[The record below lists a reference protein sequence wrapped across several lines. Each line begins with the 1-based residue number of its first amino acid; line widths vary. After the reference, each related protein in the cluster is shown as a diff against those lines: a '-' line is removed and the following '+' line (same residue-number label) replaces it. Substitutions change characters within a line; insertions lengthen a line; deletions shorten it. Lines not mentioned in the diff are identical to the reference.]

1 MSTLTPHV
9 TEIFP
14 ATFGIADIMAAI
26 FTHIDVVS
34 TRFEIDLVSGS
45 GSDHAFSFTSMAD
58 PSAQIVFRRDGA
70 TMKFSIDPGMTITDV
85 GDATTVPTGGS
96 ADWSGE
102 KTYTLGTLAAG
113 SKIWLV
119 EQIDALSVMMSSST
133 GVSWQYSLQIGK
145 IYAPD
150 FPELDVPLGRDGYGA
165 MVGAPV
171 TGTYYATT
179 NWADTGGTGNPNN
192 LLHIATGVWN
202 ASAMPIGSSLQSS
215 SANSENPTY
224 VGYSRPFAISI
235 MPSTLTY
242 AVQIGV
248 LKYLFTCGS
257 TRLPLSRI
265 DLNNLTDLAFILG
278 GVVGAATANR
288 TLIPWLRSVVP

>member
-9 TEIFP
+9 TEIIP

-45 GSDHAFSFTSMAD
+45 GSDHAFSFTSMGD
-58 PSAQIVFRRDGA
+58 PSAQIVFRRSGA

-133 GVSWQYSLQIGK
+133 GTSWQYSLQIGK
-145 IYAPD
+145 IIVPD

-165 MVGAPV
+165 MVGSPQA
-171 TGTYYATT
+171 GTFYGTT
-179 NWADTGGTGNPNN
+179 NWADSGGINPNS
-192 LLHIATGVWN
+192 LFHIATGLWGGIQ
-202 ASAMPIGSSLQSS
+202 ALGPSLQT
-215 SANSENPTY
+215 NSVNAEAVGY
-224 VGYSRPFAISI
+224 VGYARPFAIAI
-235 MPSTLTY
+235 IPSALTNGT
-242 AVQIGV
+242 QLGQ
-248 LKYLFTCGS
+248 LKYLFTCGN
-257 TRLPLSRI
+257 TRVPLSRI

-278 GVVGAATANR
+278 GAVGAGTGNR